1 MILFRFTNYT
11 ITLVIP
17 LIILITCM
25 PLFADANVADSGDN
39 QCLNCHLELEI
50 LPEDYNENDIHFQ
63 PGLSCSG
70 CHGGDPTKSDAE
82 LAKAAGT
89 GFLGAPEKKNIP
101 GFCGRCH
108 GDIKIMREYQ
118 PRIATDQV
126 EQYYT
131 SVHGQK
137 LLQGDQKVAEC
148 TSCHTAHSILPAK
161 DTRSTVHPLN
171 IPATCK
177 ACHSNAEYMEEYQI
191 PTDQFEKYSQ
201 SVHGKM
207 LLEEHDTGS
216 PACNDCHGNHGATP
230 PGVASISHVCG
241 TCHVNN
247 MQYFTASKMG
257 KAFADQELHACEECH
272 GNHGVQKTFDAMVGV
287 GEKSIC
293 IDCHGEGD
301 EGYAVADTIYQQL
314 NQVVTLYDSAMI
326 KRKEVLRIGMNDT
339 EIGFLLQDANQR
351 LIKSRTLVHTF
362 DPAEVGQKTEEG
374 IGLITKALLLA
385 EEELSDYQV
394 RRRGFGIATIFI
406 TIMVVAL
413 FFKIRDMERK

>member
-1 MILFRFTNYT
+1 MFLFRFNSHIFTS
-11 ITLVIP
+11 
-17 LIILITCM
+17 LISLILITSCVS
-25 PLFADANVADSGDN
+25 LFADGHEADPEDN
-39 QCLNCHLELEI
+39 QCLKCHKEI
-50 LPEDYNENDIHFQ
+50 EMLPEDFSENDIHLQ

-70 CHGGDPTKSDAE
+70 CHGGDPTQIDAGM
-82 LAKAAGT
+82 AMAPGAG
-89 GFLGAPEKKNIP
+89 FQAVPEKKNIP

-108 GDIKIMREYQ
+108 GNITVMRDYQ
-118 PRIATDQV
+118 PRIATDQE
-126 EQYYT
+126 EQYFT
-131 SVHGQK
+131 SVHGNK
-137 LLQGDQKVAEC
+137 LMSGDQKVAEC

-177 ACHSNAEYMEEYQI
+177 ACHSDAEYMEEYQI

-207 LLEEHDTGS
+207 LLEDHDTGS

-230 PGVASISHVCG
+230 PGVSSISHVCG

-247 MQYFTASKMG
+247 MQYFMASKMG
-257 KAFADQELHACEECH
+257 EVFADQELHACEECH

-314 NQVVTLYDSAMI
+314 NQVVTLYDSATV
-326 KRKEVLRIGMNDT
+326 KRKEVLRIGMNDA
-339 EIGFLLQDANQR
+339 EIGFLLQDAKQR

-362 DPAEVGQKTEEG
+362 DPVKVRQKTEEG
-374 IGLITKALLLA
+374 IGFITEALVLA
-385 EEELSDYQV
+385 EQELIDFQT

-406 TIMVVAL
+406 TIMAVAL
-413 FFKIRDMERK
+413 FFKIRDMEKK